1 MTPHFEASH
10 NGRFFPGVFQFR
22 KKPPE
27 ALSDQDLM
35 IRNQFLLLLPT
46 EKRKNAKQIRFLNP
60 FAV

>member
-10 NGRFFPGVFQFR
+10 NGRLFPGVFQFR

-35 IRNQFLLLLPT
+35 IRNQFLLLFPK
-46 EKRKNAKQIRFLNP
+46 EKGKM
-60 FAV
+60 

>member
-10 NGRFFPGVFQFR
+10 NGRVFPGVLELR

-35 IRNQFLLLLPT
+35 IRNQCYCCSQ
-46 EKRKNAKQIRFLNP
+46 RRGKNAKQIRFL
-60 FAV
+60 

>member
-10 NGRFFPGVFQFR
+10 NGRFFPGVLQFR

-35 IRNQFLLLLPT
+35 IRNQFLLLLPK
-46 EKRKNAKQIRFLNP
+46 EKGKMQNKLGF
-60 FAV
+60 

>member
-10 NGRFFPGVFQFR
+10 NGRVFPGVLELR

-35 IRNQFLLLLPT
+35 TRNQFYCCSQ
-46 EKRKNAKQIRFLNP
+46 RRGKNAKQIRFLNP
-60 FAV
+60 FAL

>member
-10 NGRFFPGVFQFR
+10 NGRIFPGVLELR

-35 IRNQFLLLLPT
+35 IRNHFLLLLPK
-46 EKRKNAKQIRFLNP
+46 EEGKMQNKLGF
-60 FAV
+60 